1 MFCPNCGTKNEDEA
15 LFCGNCGTCLV
26 IDVPQETPVQ
36 ESVAAEPEETPVQE
50 SVTAEPEETP
60 VQESTPVEPEVTPVQ
75 GSAPV
80 EPEVTPVQESVP
92 VQPQQAFGQ
101 QPVQQ
106 AQFTGQVS
114 GQQPANKKPA
124 RFPNGIIAIIAAGV
138 AVIAAIII
146 FVCVGKNVTDYK
158 KTAKQ
163 YVKAVAECEWN
174 DAYSLI
180 NLPDGEFLT
189 KEAFINVH
197 ADATGEKVEKM
208 AADDIVSTYS
218 KMPGNKAVKVG
229 YITDSGMQ
237 YNDVYLTVAN
247 KHYMLFFKKYK
258 VSAENLV
265 VKDVTIKVPKG
276 LTLYIN
282 DVIVGDG
289 YKSDASKNG
298 NGSSDEYVIPYL
310 FNGKNNI
317 KVTGEFIEDYT
328 TQLYAAH
335 DEDTFT
341 VGTYNAKYVNSK
353 LEELKTQ
360 ARTDVDAIINA
371 VQAKKEY
378 SAIADRVCK
387 EEKKNIES
395 AYKNIYDSYNDK
407 YKTVSNLKISKFTA
421 SIADTSFR
429 VDSDD
434 GCPVIKV
441 SIKLGYTYKIQYSGS
456 DKANDKNNNNNSA
469 YIYYK
474 YEDGKWKINSMYL
487 GFGFY

>member
-1 MFCPNCGTKNEDEA
+1 M
-15 LFCGNCGTCLV
+15 
-26 IDVPQETPVQ
+26 
-36 ESVAAEPEETPVQE
+36 
-50 SVTAEPEETP
+50 
-60 VQESTPVEPEVTPVQ
+60 
-75 GSAPV
+75 
-80 EPEVTPVQESVP
+80 
-92 VQPQQAFGQ
+92 
-101 QPVQQ
+101 
-106 AQFTGQVS
+106 
-114 GQQPANKKPA
+114 
-124 RFPNGIIAIIAAGV
+124 
-138 AVIAAIII
+138 IAAIII

-298 NGSSDEYVIPYL
+298 NSSSDEYVIPYL

-328 TQLYAAH
+328 TQLYAAY

-341 VGTYNAKYVNSK
+341 VGAYNAKYVNSK

-360 ARTDVDAIINA
+360 ARTDVDTIINA
-371 VQAKKEY
+371 VQAKKDY
-378 SAIADRVCK
+378 SAITDRVCK

-395 AYKNIYDSYNDK
+395 VYKNIYDSYNDK
-407 YKTVSNLKISKFTA
+407 YKTVSDLKISKFTA

-434 GCPVIKV
+434 GCPMIKV

>member
-1 MFCPNCGTKNEDEA
+1 M
-15 LFCGNCGTCLV
+15 
-26 IDVPQETPVQ
+26 
-36 ESVAAEPEETPVQE
+36 
-50 SVTAEPEETP
+50 
-60 VQESTPVEPEVTPVQ
+60 
-75 GSAPV
+75 
-80 EPEVTPVQESVP
+80 
-92 VQPQQAFGQ
+92 
-101 QPVQQ
+101 
-106 AQFTGQVS
+106 
-114 GQQPANKKPA
+114 
-124 RFPNGIIAIIAAGV
+124 
-138 AVIAAIII
+138 
-146 FVCVGKNVTDYK
+146 TDYK

-298 NGSSDEYVIPYL
+298 NSSSDEYVIPYL

-317 KVTGEFIEDYT
+317 KVTGEFIE
-328 TQLYAAH
+328 LSLIH
-335 DEDTFT
+335 
-341 VGTYNAKYVNSK
+341 
-353 LEELKTQ
+353 
-360 ARTDVDAIINA
+360 I
-371 VQAKKEY
+371 
-378 SAIADRVCK
+378 
-387 EEKKNIES
+387 
-395 AYKNIYDSYNDK
+395 
-407 YKTVSNLKISKFTA
+407 
-421 SIADTSFR
+421 
-429 VDSDD
+429 
-434 GCPVIKV
+434 
-441 SIKLGYTYKIQYSGS
+441 
-456 DKANDKNNNNNSA
+456 
-469 YIYYK
+469 
-474 YEDGKWKINSMYL
+474 
-487 GFGFY
+487 

>member
-1 MFCPNCGTKNEDEA
+1 MFCPNCGTKNDDEA
-15 LFCGNCGTCLV
+15 LFCCNCGTRLV
-26 IDVPQETPVQ
+26 MDEPQETPAQ
-36 ESVAAEPEETPVQE
+36 
-50 SVTAEPEETP
+50 
-60 VQESTPVEPEVTPVQ
+60 PEVTLAQ
-75 GSAPV
+75 ESASA
-80 EPEVTPVQESVP
+80 EPEVTPVQESAP

-101 QPVQQ
+101 QPVQ
-106 AQFTGQVS
+106 FEGQIPK
-114 GQQPANKKPA
+114 QQPVNKKPVQ
-124 RFPNGIIAIIAAGV
+124 FPKSIIAIAAAGV
-138 AVIAAIII
+138 AVVAAIII

-197 ADATGEKVEKM
+197 SDVTGEKVSKM

-265 VKDVTIKVPKG
+265 VKDITVKVPKG

-282 DVIVGDG
+282 DTIVGDG
-289 YKSDASKNG
+289 YKTDASKSD
-298 NGSSDEYVIPYL
+298 SSSADEYVIPYL
-310 FNGKNNI
+310 FYGKNDI
-317 KVTGEFIEDYT
+317 KVTGDFIEDYT
-328 TQLYAAH
+328 TQLYAAY

-341 VGTYNAKYVNSK
+341 VGTYNVKYVNSK

-360 ARTDVDAIINA
+360 AKTDVDAIVSA
-371 VQAKKEY
+371 VQAKKDY
-378 SAIADRVCK
+378 SAISDRVCN
-387 EEKKNIES
+387 EEKKNLES
-395 AYKNIYDSYNDK
+395 TYKNIYDSYNDK
-407 YKTVSNLKISKFTA
+407 YKTVSDLKISKFTA
-421 SIADTSFR
+421 SITDTSFR

-434 GCPVIKV
+434 GCPTVKV
-441 SIKLGYTYKIQYSGS
+441 SIKIGYTYKIQYSGS
-456 DKANDKNNNNNSA
+456 DKANDKNNTNNSA

-474 YEDGKWKINSMYL
+474 YEDGNWKIDSMYL
-487 GFGFY
+487 GLGFY

>member
-1 MFCPNCGTKNEDEA
+1 MFCPNCGTKNEDDA
-15 LFCGNCGTCLV
+15 LFCGNCGTRLV

-36 ESVAAEPEETPVQE
+36 ESVEEEPEVTPVQENVPAEPEETPVQE
-50 SVTAEPEETP
+50 SVTAEPE
-60 VQESTPVEPEVTPVQ
+60 VTPVQ
-75 GSAPV
+75 
-80 EPEVTPVQESVP
+80 QSVP

-101 QPVQQ
+101 QPVQPT
-106 AQFTGQVS
+106 QFTGQNS
-114 GQQPANKKPA
+114 GQQPANNKPA
-124 RFPNGIIAIIAAGV
+124 RFPKGIIAIVAAGV

-282 DVIVGDG
+282 D
-289 YKSDASKNG
+289 
-298 NGSSDEYVIPYL
+298 L

-371 VQAKKEY
+371 VQAKKDY

-407 YKTVSNLKISKFTA
+407 YKTVSDLKISKFTA